1 MDSSDSIG
9 VYGEAKAEYTRQLC
23 IFVVPALETY
33 FLDLLAETKVNE
45 KNPQRVLW
53 VFQDSLKQ
61 FPEWNVDKV
70 NRETEKVISSA
81 KCDYLEEILTAVFI
95 AHTKVLSAIRLTS
108 KQKKLQI
115 TIPKLDHFLHRTMS
129 ECARLLWSNAYLFAE
144 NGTSIDKQKNLRQ
157 VEQLLHEGI
166 LQSIRGMLPVKSIL
180 KEYLADDGDEAPNA
194 NDEDQQNTVPPVIP
208 EAFVQDLS
216 GSGVAAEPIPAISL
230 AAEPEVKAEA
240 PGEPAVKLEP
250 VVKAEPAVK
259 LEPAV
264 KAEPVVRAEA
274 PGEPVVKA
282 EPVVAGPPTI
292 VVDTE
297 PAKVSFTKMDTFFDS
312 QNPNQNSIHEPVI
325 NTNTDEED
333 DDDSGISHLEI
344 SNDPP
349 EPMDDYENLEEN
361 EALEMDEFETL

>member
-70 NRETEKVISSA
+70 NRETEKVISST

-144 NGTSIDKQKNLRQ
+144 NGTSVDKQKNLRQ

-194 NDEDQQNTVPPVIP
+194 NEDDQQNSVAPVVP
-208 EAFVQDLS
+208 EGFVRDLS
-216 GSGVAAEPIPAISL
+216 GSSLTPEPIPAISL
-230 AAEPEVKAEA
+230 AIDAKIE
-240 PGEPAVKLEP
+240 EP
-250 VVKAEPAVK
+250 VTKVEEPLAKVN
-259 LEPAV
+259 EPLAKV
-264 KAEPVVRAEA
+264 
-274 PGEPVVKA
+274 

-325 NTNTDEED
+325 NTNTNEDD

-349 EPMDDYENLEEN
+349 EPIDDYENLEEN
-361 EALEMDEFETL
+361 GTLEMNEFETL